1 MKQQT
6 LDIWSCSVVTTIKHL
21 EAPVATVVK
30 ETNGSQSPLKLK
42 SVDQISGS
50 TAKKLLEMSRAALL
64 SLFTWLE

>member
-1 MKQQT
+1 M
-6 LDIWSCSVVTTIKHL
+6 TIKHL

-50 TAKKLLEMSRAALL
+50 TAKRLLEMSRAALL